1 VIVIDEE
8 EGGRLI
14 KDFSQLQEIRMNDHP
29 DFLLSVSDRSMV
41 QVDTLTQWLNGNLVK
56 GSTVSLSLGSRSEK
70 TVRNRFARK

>member
-1 VIVIDEE
+1 MIVIEEE

-14 KDFSQLQEIRMNDHP
+14 NDFCQLQEIRMNDHP

>member
-1 VIVIDEE
+1 MIVIEEE

-14 KDFSQLQEIRMNDHP
+14 NDFSQLQEIRMNDHP

>member
-1 VIVIDEE
+1 VIVIEEE

-14 KDFSQLQEIRMNDHP
+14 NDFSQLQEIRMNDHP